1 MTALDQS
8 WLALAEVWVDVV
20 RNRRVDMRKPYSP
33 QRELPPVGELKNH
46 KVSIDRVL
54 TIGRRA
60 WRKQTNRN

>member
-8 WLALAEVWVDVV
+8 WLALAEVWVNVV
-20 RNRRVDMRKPYSP
+20 RGRRVDMRKPYSP
-33 QRELPPVGELKNH
+33 QRGLPPVGELKNH

-60 WRKQTNRN
+60 WRR

>member
-8 WLALAEVWVDVV
+8 WLALAEVWVNVV
-20 RNRRVDMRKPYSP
+20 RGRRVDMRKPYSP
-33 QRELPPVGELKNH
+33 QQELPPVEELKNH

-60 WRKQTNRN
+60 WRKQTNRA

>member
-8 WLALAEVWVDVV
+8 WLALAEVWVTVV
-20 RNRRVDMRKPYSP
+20 RNRRGEMRKPYSP

-46 KVSIDRVL
+46 KLSLDRVL
-54 TIGRRA
+54 TLGRRA